1 MVTPRG
7 DTTTL
12 RSRPIA
18 SFSDET
24 LTKTPHPTRR
34 RRWSASKV
42 RKTSRFA
49 QGLADFRIQSPCG
62 GMAEW
67 SMAVVLKTD
76 HRHFSFPL
84 FFSQVF
90 ESVCLSARGD
100 VVS

>member
-1 MVTPRG
+1 
-7 DTTTL
+7 
-12 RSRPIA
+12 
-18 SFSDET
+18 
-24 LTKTPHPTRR
+24 
-34 RRWSASKV
+34 
-42 RKTSRFA
+42 
-49 QGLADFRIQSPCG
+49 
-62 GMAEW
+62 MAEW